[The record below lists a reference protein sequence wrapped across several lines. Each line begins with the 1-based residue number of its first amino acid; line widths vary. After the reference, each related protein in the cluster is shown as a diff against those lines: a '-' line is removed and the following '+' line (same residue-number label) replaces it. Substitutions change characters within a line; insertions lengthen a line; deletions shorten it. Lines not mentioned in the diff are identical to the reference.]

1 MHESKFSRS
10 ILKCATAL
18 TLVAAAL
25 GAHASTEKPGE
36 GVKVTPIF
44 PSIAEERFRGEV
56 AMEGLRELGYKV
68 QEPKETE
75 YGVMMVAL
83 ANGDADFTVHLWEKL
98 HSQFY
103 QQAGG
108 DDVMVKTGNI
118 LPGVAQGYLIDK
130 KTADQY
136 NIKYITDLKKPE
148 SPSCSIPMATARPT

>member
-1 MHESKFSRS
+1 MYESKFSRS

-25 GAHASTEKPGE
+25 GAHASAEKPGD

-44 PSIAEERFRGEV
+44 PSIAQERFRGEV

-83 ANGDADFTVHLWEKL
+83 ANGDADFTVHLWDKL
-98 HSQFY
+98 HNQFSSR
-103 QQAGG
+103 
-108 DDVMVKTGNI
+108 
-118 LPGVAQGYLIDK
+118 LGV
-130 KTADQY
+130 T
-136 NIKYITDLKKPE
+136 T
-148 SPSCSIPMATARPT
+148 

>member
-25 GAHASTEKPGE
+25 GAHASAENRGGRE
-36 GVKVTPIF
+36 GYADL

-75 YGVMMVAL
+75 YGVMMVAWPT
-83 ANGDADFTVHLWEKL
+83 AMPTSPCTCGTNCTTSFT
-98 HSQFY
+98 S
-103 QQAGG
+103 
-108 DDVMVKTGNI
+108 
-118 LPGVAQGYLIDK
+118 
-130 KTADQY
+130 
-136 NIKYITDLKKPE
+136 
-148 SPSCSIPMATARPT
+148 RPVVTM